1 MSTLIARLRLACLGT
16 ACILDVESAARERKQ
31 GGAMEYTIDTL
42 VRQFERGRLTRR
54 QLVQGLLV
62 VAASPALAQERP
74 VGAFRPTVI
83 DHVQI
88 TVTDLKA
95 TQQFYEKLFGVT
107 TTSPNPTQLSLRL
120 GSAGNSISVHSESGP
135 IKPID
140 HFGIAVEDFSTEVA
154 LATVKR
160 VVPGMKA
167 EKNGT
172 SVFVIGPD
180 GVRVQIVPARK

>member
-1 MSTLIARLRLACLGT
+1 MNH
-16 ACILDVESAARERKQ
+16 
-31 GGAMEYTIDTL
+31 TIDNL

-62 VAASPALAQERP
+62 VAAAPVLAQERP
-74 VGAFRPTVI
+74 IGAFRPTGI

-107 TTSPNPTQLSLRL
+107 TTSPNPTQLSLGL
-120 GSAGNSISVHSESGP
+120 GLAGNTISVHGESGP

-140 HFGIAVEDFSTEVA
+140 HFGIAVQDFSTEAA

-160 VVPGMKA
+160 VAPGFKTDI
-167 EKNGT
+167 NGN